1 MEVSWLD
8 SLRVDFCRRIV
19 RVGQKVTLLP
29 EQWLKSNLNDG
40 TKSPGQE
47 EAGNLAK
54 NGGIQGLEVFL
65 KSKNK

>member
-1 MEVSWLD
+1 M
-8 SLRVDFCRRIV
+8 
-19 RVGQKVTLLP
+19 TLLP

-40 TKSPGQE
+40 TKNLGQE